1 MSRKAFSGEQQE
13 QWRAI
18 VNCMRTDG
26 SMRRIF
32 EKYFKPELATALVN
46 F

>member
-1 MSRKAFSGEQQE
+1 MSKKALSVTQQE

-18 VNCMRTDG
+18 IGNMRSDG
-26 SMRRIF
+26 TMRRIF
-32 EKYFKPELATALVN
+32 EKYFKPELAGAMVN